1 MTTGRAHA
9 IPAET
14 STAVVLTAAGLMA
27 DADCPMIRDTSFDI
41 KTKWRIILIN
51 DSNTLPA
58 RNMSKVDLNLLP
70 IALAL
75 YDELSVSRAAQTL
88 GMSQPAV
95 SMALR
100 KMRATFNDPL
110 FVRAPRGITPTP
122 RAHALVAVA
131 RPLVT
136 RLQEGLLAEE
146 QFNPGVSTR
155 PFTFALSD
163 VGEMVFLPKLLER
176 LRAQA
181 PNASIRSVS
190 MPPHQIAEGLE
201 KGDIDLTIG
210 YFPDLTRQSFFQ
222 QRLFTHHFACL
233 IRAGHPLRA
242 KRLTLEAFLAMEHAV
257 VRAEGRSQEIFER
270 FLERRKIRR
279 KIVLLTPHFLSLP
292 MVIARSNLVTTVPHA
307 LALYFSRLSPDLV
320 IVRPPFDIA
329 GFDLKQ
335 HWHRKYHNDS
345 RNQWMRKQVTQLFN
359 DETDE
364 WSADWKAPPRS
375 GTAAR

>member
-1 MTTGRAHA
+1 M
-9 IPAET
+9 
-14 STAVVLTAAGLMA
+14 
-27 DADCPMIRDTSFDI
+27 
-41 KTKWRIILIN
+41 N
-51 DSNTLPA
+51 
-58 RNMSKVDLNLLP
+58 KVDLNLLP

-146 QFNPGVSTR
+146 QFNAGVSTR

-181 PNASIRSVS
+181 PHASIRSVS

-270 FLERRKIRR
+270 FLERKKIRR

-345 RNQWMRKQVTQLFN
+345 RNQWMRKQVAQLFN

-375 GTAAR
+375 GATAR

>member
-1 MTTGRAHA
+1 MNALNR
-9 IPAET
+9 
-14 STAVVLTAAGLMA
+14 
-27 DADCPMIRDTSFDI
+27 
-41 KTKWRIILIN
+41 
-51 DSNTLPA
+51 
-58 RNMSKVDLNLLP
+58 VDLNLLP

-100 KMRATFNDPL
+100 KLRTTFNDPL
-110 FVRAPRGITPTP
+110 FVRAPRGVTPTP
-122 RAHALVAVA
+122 RAHALIAVA
-131 RPLVT
+131 RPLVME
-136 RLQEGLLAEE
+136 LQQGILAEE

-176 LRAQA
+176 LRSQA
-181 PNASIRSVS
+181 PRAGIRSVS

-210 YFPDLTRQSFFQ
+210 YFPDLARQSFFQ

-242 KRLTLEAFLAMEHAV
+242 KRLTTEAFLSMEHAV

-270 FLERRKIRR
+270 FLERKKISR
-279 KIVLLTPHFLSLP
+279 KIVLSTPHFLSLP
-292 MVIARSNLVTTVPHA
+292 AIIARSDLITTVPHA
-307 LALYFSRLSPDLV
+307 LALYFSRLSPELV

-345 RNQWMRKQVTQLFN
+345 RNQWLRRQVTQLFN
-359 DETDE
+359 DESDE
-364 WSADWKAPPRS
+364 WKADWRAGPRS
-375 GTAAR
+375 GSSTR